1 MAGIETNVNENHKRE
16 PAAAGVP
23 GAPSETA
30 LPTLDDDDRFQDEE
44 RARIAEAEAAAARA
58 DEARDEADEESRQES
73 DLEDDDPQSVAE
85 ESPSAGWQRLFG
97 DVRAAEYE
105 AQQNNPLMVGVV
117 FAEGS
122 VGEFSANDLRLM
134 VGDTVVVE
142 NEHDLNLGKVVY
154 LGENKRDQ
162 PLRRVLRKVAAED
175 MMLIRRNAKREEE
188 AFALC
193 QRLVEEQKLQM
204 KLMRVSYLHGGNKAI
219 FFFSAE
225 GRVDFRQLVRDL
237 AKQLHVR
244 IEMRQIGVRDEAKML
259 GGVGVCG
266 QPLCCAR
273 YLRKF
278 VPVSIKMAKNQ
289 GLALNPQK
297 VSGLC
302 SRLMC
307 CLVYEDDVYRDLR
320 KDCPRTGKTIMT
332 PKGLGRVLD
341 VDVLRG
347 HVRVEVEEQVVSFS
361 IEELRQSL
369 NSQPHQVEQA
379 TDQDR
384 GSKECE
390 KHLTCPGAPCANAQV
405 GHAAPGAA
413 TTDRSSGEKEDA
425 PDEENGD
432 EPVAGS
438 GAEAPFRRR
447 RRRNRRRRRSGGGD
461 EASLNAGSDPN
472 RSQQPGSSPR
482 PGEGQPVPGP
492 FTSFPTRGRKS

>member
-1 MAGIETNVNENHKRE
+1 VNENHKRE
-16 PAAAGVP
+16 PAVA
-23 GAPSETA
+23 GAPPVASETT
-30 LPTLDDDDRFQDEE
+30 LPALDDDDRFQDEE
-44 RARIAEAEAAAARA
+44 RARSAEKEAAAARA
-58 DEARDEADEESRQES
+58 DEARDEADEQHSPAT
-73 DLEDDDPQSVAE
+73 DVDDDDPQSVAE
-85 ESPSAGWQRLFG
+85 ETPRDGWQRLFG
-97 DVRAAEYE
+97 NVRAAEFE
-105 AQQNNPLMVGVV
+105 AQQNNPPLVGVV
-117 FAEGS
+117 FPEGS

-142 NEHDLNLGKVVY
+142 NERDLNLGKVVY
-154 LGENKRDQ
+154 LGENKEGQ
-162 PLRRVLRKVAAED
+162 QLRRVLRKVAAED
-175 MMLIRRNAKREEE
+175 LMLIRRNAKREEE

-193 QRLVEEQKLQM
+193 QKLVEEQKLQM

-320 KDCPRTGKTIMT
+320 KNCPRTGKPIMT
-332 PKGLGRVLD
+332 SKGPGRVLD
-341 VDVLRG
+341 IDVLRG
-347 HVRVEVEEQVVSFS
+347 RVRVELEDRVEAFN
-361 IEELRQSL
+361 IEELKQSMD
-369 NSQPHQVEQA
+369 SQPAQPSNTADTDEATEEGKESLTELETSRMNATVEHVA
-379 TDQDR
+379 
-384 GSKECE
+384 
-390 KHLTCPGAPCANAQV
+390 PGAPKAARPTAAE
-405 GHAAPGAA
+405 GAAP
-413 TTDRSSGEKEDA
+413 
-425 PDEENGD
+425 EEEGGD
-432 EPVAGS
+432 EPVAGI

-447 RRRNRRRRRSGGGD
+447 RRRNRRRRRHGGGD
-461 EASLNAGSDPN
+461 EAQASAGSDPS
-472 RSQQPGSSPR
+472 RGPQPGSSPS
-482 PGEGQPVPGP
+482 PGEGHPVPGP